1 VAFAP
6 RPGVSPEIVVRIA
19 GVGVELPAD
28 VLTTAEAEERADLV
42 GHLGLPPG
50 WLERTTGVRQRR
62 RAAPGVR
69 PSELA
74 AAAARKALERAHVD
88 ARSVDTLLF
97 AGITRDVP
105 APSTAQI
112 VAAAVGAVEARA
124 FDVANATNGLIDAID
139 VGDSLI
145 RSGKAE
151 RVLVA
156 TGERAA
162 HGAGC
167 PRPETMEELRESL
180 PTLVLGDGGGA
191 VVLVPSDDPRR
202 GLRAREFRGAPASP
216 PGRTQHRPPPEDTCG
231 ACGSPLYPHSRS
243 ATDDGF
249 ASALALLG
257 PAMHAVMQ
265 RTGWR
270 YDDLDVVFCHQPTK
284 RIVEQ
289 ATALLADAG
298 GAADRIWGI
307 AERFGN
313 TTTTSLPLAMAE
325 AEAAGTLVPGAR
337 VLLLAPSARGSAAAV
352 TLVW

>member
-1 VAFAP
+1 
-6 RPGVSPEIVVRIA
+6 VSPEIVVRIA
-19 GVGVELPAD
+19 GVGVELPVD

-97 AGITRDVP
+97 AGITRDGP

-112 VAAAVGAVEARA
+112 VAAALGAVEARA

-151 RVLVA
+151 RVIVA
-156 TGERAA
+156 TGERVA
-162 HGAGC
+162 HDAGC
-167 PRPETMEELRESL
+167 RRPETMEELHESL
-180 PTLVLGDGGGA
+180 PALVLGDGGGA

-202 GLRAREFRGAPASP
+202 GLRAREFRVAAAP
-216 PGRTQHRPPPEDTCG
+216 PGEAQRRPPAEDACT
-231 ACGSPLYPHSRS
+231 ACGSPLYPHLRS
-243 ATDDGF
+243 TVDDGF
-249 ASALALLG
+249 ASAFALLR
-257 PAMHAVMQ
+257 PAMQAVMQ

-270 YDDLDVVFCHQPTK
+270 YDELDVIFCHQPTK

-298 GAADRIWGI
+298 GAADRVWGI

>member
-1 VAFAP
+1 
-6 RPGVSPEIVVRIA
+6 VSPEIVVRIA
-19 GVGVELPAD
+19 GVGVELPTN
-28 VLTTAEAEERADLV
+28 VLTTAEVEQRADLV
-42 GHLGLPPG
+42 GRLGLPPG

-62 RAAPGVR
+62 CAAPEVR

-74 AAAARKALERAHVD
+74 AAAARKALERAHLD
-88 ARSVDTLLF
+88 ARSVDTILF
-97 AGITRDVP
+97 AGITRDGL

-124 FDVANATNGLIDAID
+124 FDVLNATNGLIDAID

-162 HGAGC
+162 HVAGD
-167 PRPETMEELRESL
+167 RAETMEELRESL

-202 GLRAREFRGAPASP
+202 GLRAREFRGAAA
-216 PGRTQHRPPPEDTCG
+216 PPPRRTPSRSPADEVCT
-231 ACGSPLYPHSRS
+231 ACGSPLHHDRC
-243 ATDDGF
+243 TIDDGSE
-249 ASALALLG
+249 SAFALLG

-265 RTGWR
+265 RTGWC
-270 YDDLDVVFCHQPTK
+270 YDELDAVFCHQPTK
-284 RIVEQ
+284 RVVEQ
-289 ATALLADAG
+289 ATTLLAEAG
-298 GAADRIWGI
+298 GAADRVWGT

-325 AEAAGTLVPGAR
+325 AEAAGTLFPGAK

>member
-1 VAFAP
+1 
-6 RPGVSPEIVVRIA
+6 VSPEVVVRIA
-19 GVGVELPAD
+19 GVGVELPPD
-28 VLTTAEAEERADLV
+28 VLTTAEVEERADLV

-62 RAAPGVR
+62 CAAPGVR

-74 AAAARKALERAHVD
+74 AAAARKALERAQLD

-97 AGITRDVP
+97 AGITRDGP
-105 APSTAQI
+105 APSTAPI
-112 VAAAVGAVEARA
+112 VAAAVGAIEARA
-124 FDVANATNGLIDAID
+124 FDVVNATDGWIDAID
-139 VGDSLI
+139 VGDALI

-162 HGAGC
+162 RGTGR
-167 PRPETMEELRESL
+167 RPETMEELRESL

-191 VVLVPSDDPRR
+191 VVLEPSDDPRR
-202 GLRAREFRGAPASP
+202 GLRAREFRRVAAPP
-216 PGRTQHRPPPEDTCG
+216 PGRTQRPQPVESACT
-231 ACGSPLYPHSRS
+231 ACGSPLYPHFRS
-243 ATDDGF
+243 AVDDGF
-249 ASALALLG
+249 ASAFTLLG
-257 PAMHAVMQ
+257 PTMHAVMQ

-270 YDDLDVVFCHQPTK
+270 YDELDVVFCPQPTK

-298 GAADRIWGI
+298 GAADRVWGT

-313 TTTTSLPLAMAE
+313 TTTTSIPLAMAE
-325 AEAAGTLVPGAR
+325 AEAAGTLVPGAK

>member
-1 VAFAP
+1 VT
-6 RPGVSPEIVVRIA
+6 SDIVVRIA

-28 VLTTAEAEERADLV
+28 VLTTAAAEERDDLV
-42 GHLGLPPG
+42 GHLGLPRG

-62 RAAPGVR
+62 CAAPGVR

-74 AAAARKALERAHVD
+74 AAAARKALERAHV
-88 ARSVDTLLF
+88 AAGSVDTLLF
-97 AGITRDVP
+97 AGITRDGP
-105 APSTAQI
+105 ASSTAQI
-112 VAAAVGAVEARA
+112 VAAAVGAIEARA
-124 FDVANATNGLIDAID
+124 FDLANATNGLIDAID

-167 PRPETMEELRESL
+167 PRPETIEELRESL
-180 PTLVLGDGGGA
+180 PALVLGDGGGA

-202 GLRAREFRGAPASP
+202 GLRAREFRAAAATPRARTERRAPA
-216 PGRTQHRPPPEDTCG
+216 EETCA
-231 ACGSPLYPHSRS
+231 ACGSPLYPHARS
-243 ATDDGF
+243 ATDDDF
-249 ASALALLG
+249 ASAFALLG

-270 YDDLDVVFCHQPTK
+270 YDELDVVFCHQPTK

-289 ATALLADAG
+289 ATRLLAESG
-298 GAADRIWGI
+298 GAAERVWGT

-313 TTTTSLPLAMAE
+313 TTTMSLPLAMAE
-325 AEAAGTLVPGAR
+325 AEAAGTLVPGAK